1 MGLFDTQDDNLKL
14 DPKAVQQSLSRL
26 NSMRPTAPPA
36 PPAPVAPKEKS
47 SLLRRAVAD
56 PALGLLKGAIGVPE
70 FVVGLADIATG
81 GYAGKG
87 AEALGFKPKEAKEI
101 ISSWQSP
108 ELNQAREKV
117 GGIKGFVPTVKA
129 MAENPST
136 ILDMAAESAPSMI
149 GAGGVARGALKMLPK
164 LASVVAAG
172 LGEGLVSAGQTAEQV
187 RQSTS
192 DGLLTPKQMAAPLAS
207 GALTALIGV
216 AGGKVANKLGI
227 ADVDTMLATG
237 QLNKSQHGLLRRVA
251 EGVISEGV
259 LEELPQ
265 SAQEQVAQ
273 NVALNKPWNEGV
285 ANAAASG
292 MMVGGVM
299 GGGSNVISGRET
311 AQYHPEPV
319 TPTHP
324 AVAAARAEALEALAL
339 AADPTNDL
347 GVSDAVQAVNQRKA
361 EEVVSHE
368 TPVGEPT
375 ALTPEPVVTPEPET
389 PAPSIFEAQMSAA
402 AQDGGVALSKR
413 EEGPTPEM
421 HQWAESNGMEFTPG
435 KLMPN
440 MEQRWWGLQQK
451 QDAEQAQI
459 APQKVTPSPEEQA
472 QAPPVA
478 GDQSAA
484 SGVSPAESV
493 QAAPQ
498 EATPSHTPPPAGEYR
513 QHVVQRDE
521 QGRPLVVVVER
532 PDGVVGLLNTKGGVT
547 AAFEN
552 ATDPDHPYI
561 QAYREA
567 VARGEVDQGPAPNA
581 AFVRGTQQFDGLLQE
596 VAAQRITPR
605 KTSRA
610 TATFKELSS
619 VDSEEIPSHVV
630 NAVAAPREV
639 MTAVGTATKQQTKDT
654 LNTFLS
660 SGDLS
665 SQNPIRLTTVEEL
678 HDIIK
683 NGTLRPGKDF
693 EGRSGISAQLV
704 DGKKPIVAYGP
715 NDKISAAIVFPEHAA
730 VGKGMAPNEVKVSE
744 KTDVADLRFVV
755 DGFRALMSFGE
766 LKEAVRKTTPR
777 EEKKG
782 GAAADQG
789 TAKNS
794 LKGFEKW
801 PAARRLAVLNTH
813 YRNAR
818 GESLPAGSFR
828 ESGNRAL
835 RDSLA
840 KVARIFGHDVTLM
853 ERGPDGMPA
862 GFAVGIDRKNIYIQ
876 EGVSDHPLA
885 ILGHE
890 MVHQMKASDPA
901 LFDELAKGLMA
912 LRNDPAMEMYL
923 QAFDTVDASTVEEWV
938 ADVFGN
944 TMTQEGFW
952 SEFEKASPSLAGRV
966 AKFVHDLINRFKD
979 KLLTGRTGL
988 AAQTIKDFRAV
999 ERLTAEVA
1007 RRYAENVKRYES
1019 GEMSFKEMTA
1029 WHGSPHDHDKF
1040 SMEKIGTGEGAQAY
1054 GYGLYFAGNRA
1065 VAEWYRDR
1073 LSGGTGSTYSKET
1086 RLDLKKLVS
1095 SPDVLRPLWDMASH
1109 QNNMSYDDPR
1119 YNALTDDIIQ
1129 EMGRLNVTGSE
1140 EVDMALGDAIQT
1152 FDSFDKYVKWMRDV
1166 ASKYDG
1172 KLYQVELAPQ
1182 EDEYLLWDK
1191 PLSEQSEKVK
1201 EAIDTLLA
1209 DLPQDLQEEYED
1221 RLNADLT
1228 EISGG
1233 EAYKKLL
1240 RRMVNDDALP
1250 VGPWED
1256 AIINGETD
1264 RGISEYLH
1272 SLGIRG
1278 IKYLDGSSRGKGDGN
1293 YNYVIFDD
1301 NDVTITFKE
1310 LTSLDPKEQAKGINR
1325 AFRDIPY
1332 GRVLKDAMKSAYR
1345 FFMPMDRTVNLL
1357 ASMANYKPIQTQL
1370 KQFLSQRKG
1379 KAGYL
1384 QAAMTNAHHVIKTMG
1399 KAFTTE
1405 ADEKKL
1411 ADLAF
1416 TSTLYQVH
1424 ADPRMADGWTED
1436 SWVTSGQDQVTG
1448 KSLDD
1453 ARREVRAMYNALTPA
1468 QKKAHRAM
1476 LDHFQHLRDD
1486 AKNHALDPVKQLFG
1500 EDVFAQ
1506 AQQYLTN
1513 EQQIIASGVEVPQ
1526 LVKDA
1531 AKAIK
1536 TKMQAF
1542 PELKGDY
1549 VPLMRFGNYQARINE
1564 VDENGEMGERTYAEF
1579 FDTKEDALRFI
1590 AGVNQNTAA
1599 SGQMATLEVADDK
1612 LRRAHVNVPG
1622 SYADQIKDA
1631 LQNKYKEALES
1642 GDADTQA
1649 LIESMIEAAHDE
1661 AQAVRVNTL
1670 PRTTTEG
1677 SKLHR
1682 EGVAG
1687 FSRDIVKVF
1696 ATYSRNN
1703 ALANSRLIYGEQ
1715 INQTFRDMKNTIKA
1729 FDSEPSEPGQE
1740 KQHALMSADMQDAYN
1755 WLYRMDKEGDQEKVH
1770 ELAQM
1775 LGKAS
1780 AFWYLSSPSTWMVQW
1795 SQPFIFTVPHMA
1807 ARFGFPKA
1815 LAEYTK
1821 AAKRY
1826 MSGNYS
1832 DEKIDEFDRTYE
1844 FVGKRMA
1851 DLIEQSRT
1859 APERERRQINAE
1871 LKSIY
1876 ESFTD
1881 PKDREM
1887 LALKVLSHQNAV
1899 DLSAAHMV
1907 QDLTAGATDGT
1918 KTFDKLVNGSAWFM
1932 QHSESGSRRA
1942 AAVSSFNM
1950 AFGKDGD
1957 FLKANDY
1964 AVDTISKTLYDF
1976 DSSNRG
1982 EAWRGSWGRVFGIFR
1997 FFQLH
2002 TIGQITQLSKDA
2014 LGVEFKRDI
2023 EAAGNDQAKIKEA
2036 QEKRSEARKELA
2048 YIMGSSF
2055 ALAGAL
2061 GTPLSTLFSNSA
2073 MNLIWAGLGLAFG
2086 DDDDPWD
2093 PRRDFE
2099 MMVRK
2104 NMNSTAADVVLK
2116 GLPSLVGADVSRR
2129 IGLGTVGDL
2138 INGEPPPGISSAQK
2152 FGWYAG
2158 RALGPAGGM
2167 VMDGVRVLDELEK
2180 GNLTE
2185 AIRYGTP
2192 KGIRDMVKA
2201 FQVATEGVKSG
2212 GNTIMKG
2219 EDVSPYSFAL
2229 MFLGVNP
2236 LDVSLAQEESR
2247 YLKNI
2252 SAVLSQR
2259 RSGLVKD
2266 LAEAVVN
2273 QDEDA
2278 KAAAVEEINGWQQAH
2293 PKLAITAQQ
2302 VVQAIKRRQK
2312 AEENVPTKREQII
2325 QEEYGQEGGEGDGEM

>member
-1 MGLFDTQDDNLKL
+1 MGLFDAQNDTLNL

-26 NSMRPTAPPA
+26 NSMRASAPPPA
-36 PPAPVAPKEKS
+36 PPEPEEKS

-70 FVVGLADIATG
+70 FIVGLADIATG

-87 AEALGFKPKEAKEI
+87 AEVLGFKPKEAKEI

-117 GGIKGFVPTVKA
+117 GGIKGFVPTAKA

-149 GAGGVARGALKMLPK
+149 GAGGVARGAVKMLPK
-164 LASVVAAG
+164 LAPVVAAG
-172 LGEGLVSAGQTAEQV
+172 IGEGLVSAGQTAEQV
-187 RQSTS
+187 RQSTP
-192 DGLLTPKQMAAPLAS
+192 DGLLSPKQMAAPLTS

-227 ADVDTMLATG
+227 ADIDTMLTTG
-237 QLNKSQHGLLRRVA
+237 RINKSQHGLLRRVA

-273 NVALNKPWNEGV
+273 NISLNRPWNEGV

-292 MMVGGVM
+292 MMVGGAM

-311 AQYHPEPV
+311 SQDRD
-319 TPTHP
+319 TPTETITSTHP

-361 EEVVSHE
+361 EEVVSRSE
-368 TPVGEPT
+368 AASLEPV
-375 ALTPEPVVTPEPET
+375 TPEPVVTPEFVTTEPAALTAENET
-389 PAPSIFEAQMSAA
+389 PAPDLFDSLMSAA
-402 AQDGGVALSKR
+402 VQDGGVALSKR

-421 HQWAESNGMEFTPG
+421 VQWAESNGLEFAPG
-435 KLMPN
+435 KLMRN
-440 MEQRWWGLQQK
+440 MEQRWWGLQPK
-451 QDAEQAQI
+451 QEQ
-459 APQKVTPSPEEQA
+459 V
-472 QAPPVA
+472 
-478 GDQSAA
+478 
-484 SGVSPAESV
+484 
-493 QAAPQ
+493 APQ
-498 EATPSHTPPPAGEYR
+498 EVSPSPVGQAQVAPQEPTSASNHTPPPAGQYR

-521 QGRPLVVVVER
+521 QGRPLVVAVER

-567 VARGEVDQGPAPNA
+567 VARGEVEQGPAPNA
-581 AFVRGTQQFDGLLQE
+581 AFVKGTQQFDGLLQE

-605 KTSRA
+605 KERVNGSKTPTEEPVGSPA
-610 TATFKELSS
+610 TELDGGLGRNPVEAGQLRETETLRSQSTQPQNPGQTKGAQAETARTVRDIGSLPVAERLAALSQARGETLTESTNKALADKLDKIAQIFGHRVTLLSLPEGNSYDGFVADADPKHVYISENSQNHPLAVLGHEILHQMKKADKNLYYELAQALDAMKNKKGFKEYMGRTGEVRSEEWVADVFGKAFSHEGFWQAFETESPSLAGRVATFVHDLITRFKDKLLTGRTGLAAQTIKDFRKVERLTAEVARRYAENVKRYESGEMSEAGFKELSS
-619 VDSEEIPSHVV
+619 VSSDDIPSHII

-639 MTAVGTATKQQTKDT
+639 MTAVSTATKQQTKDT
-654 LNTFLS
+654 LNEKLKSREIPHT
-660 SGDLS
+660 
-665 SQNPIRLTTVEEL
+665 NPIRLTTVEEL

-683 NGTLRPGKDF
+683 TGTLRAGKDF

-715 NDKISAAIVFPEHAA
+715 NDKISAAIVFPEQAA
-730 VGKGMAPNEVKVSE
+730 IGKGMAPNEVKVSE
-744 KTDVADLRFVV
+744 KTDVTDLHFVV
-755 DGFRALMSFGE
+755 GGFRELMSFDQ
-766 LKEAVRKTTPR
+766 LKEAMG
-777 EEKKG
+777 EK
-782 GAAADQG
+782 Q
-789 TAKNS
+789 
-794 LKGFEKW
+794 
-801 PAARRLAVLNTH
+801 
-813 YRNAR
+813 
-818 GESLPAGSFR
+818 
-828 ESGNRAL
+828 
-835 RDSLA
+835 
-840 KVARIFGHDVTLM
+840 
-853 ERGPDGMPA
+853 
-862 GFAVGIDRKNIYIQ
+862 
-876 EGVSDHPLA
+876 
-885 ILGHE
+885 
-890 MVHQMKASDPA
+890 
-901 LFDELAKGLMA
+901 
-912 LRNDPAMEMYL
+912 
-923 QAFDTVDASTVEEWV
+923 
-938 ADVFGN
+938 
-944 TMTQEGFW
+944 
-952 SEFEKASPSLAGRV
+952 
-966 AKFVHDLINRFKD
+966 
-979 KLLTGRTGL
+979 
-988 AAQTIKDFRAV
+988 
-999 ERLTAEVA
+999 
-1007 RRYAENVKRYES
+1007 
-1019 GEMSFKEMTA
+1019 
-1029 WHGSPHDHDKF
+1029 
-1040 SMEKIGTGEGAQAY
+1040 
-1054 GYGLYFAGNRA
+1054 
-1065 VAEWYRDR
+1065 
-1073 LSGGTGSTYSKET
+1073 
-1086 RLDLKKLVS
+1086 
-1095 SPDVLRPLWDMASH
+1095 
-1109 QNNMSYDDPR
+1109 
-1119 YNALTDDIIQ
+1119 
-1129 EMGRLNVTGSE
+1129 
-1140 EVDMALGDAIQT
+1140 DAI
-1152 FDSFDKYVKWMRDV
+1152 
-1166 ASKYDG
+1166 G
-1172 KLYQVELAPQ
+1172 
-1182 EDEYLLWDK
+1182 
-1191 PLSEQSEKVK
+1191 
-1201 EAIDTLLA
+1201 
-1209 DLPQDLQEEYED
+1209 
-1221 RLNADLT
+1221 
-1228 EISGG
+1228 
-1233 EAYKKLL
+1233 
-1240 RRMVNDDALP
+1240 
-1250 VGPWED
+1250 
-1256 AIINGETD
+1256 
-1264 RGISEYLH
+1264 
-1272 SLGIRG
+1272 
-1278 IKYLDGSSRGKGDGN
+1278 
-1293 YNYVIFDD
+1293 
-1301 NDVTITFKE
+1301 FKE
-1310 LTSLDPKEQAKGINR
+1310 LTSLNPVEQARGINR
-1325 AFRDIPY
+1325 VFRDIPY

-1416 TSTLYQVH
+1416 TATLYQVH

-1436 SWVTSGQDQVTG
+1436 TWVTSGQDQVTG
-1448 KSLDD
+1448 KSLDE

-1500 EDVFAQ
+1500 DDVFSR

-1513 EQQIIASGVEVPQ
+1513 EKQIVASGVEVPQ

-1549 VPLMRFGNYQARINE
+1549 VPLMRFGNYQVRINE
-1564 VDENGEMGERTYAEF
+1564 VDENGEMGKRTYAEF

-1590 AGVNQNTAA
+1590 AGINQNTAT
-1599 SGQMATLEVADDK
+1599 SGQTATLEVSDDK

-1631 LQNKYKEALES
+1631 LQNKYKEALAS

-1661 AQAVRVNTL
+1661 AQAIRVNTL

-1696 ATYSRNN
+1696 ATFSRNN

-1715 INQTFRDMKNTIKA
+1715 INQTFRDMKNVIKA

-1770 ELAQM
+1770 ELAQV

-1780 AFWYLSSPSTWMVQW
+1780 AFWYLSSPSTWLVQW

-1815 LAEYTK
+1815 LTEYTK

-1826 MSGNYS
+1826 MAGNYS
-1832 DEKIDEFDRTYE
+1832 DEKIDEFDRTHE

-1851 DLIEQSRT
+1851 DLVEQSRT
-1859 APERERRQINAE
+1859 VPERERSQINAE

-1876 ESFTD
+1876 ESFPD

-1907 QDLTAGATDGT
+1907 QDLTAGATDGS

-1950 AFGKDGD
+1950 AFKKDDD

-2002 TIGQITQLSKDA
+2002 TIGQLVQLSKDA
-2014 LGVEFKRDI
+2014 LGAEFKRDI
-2023 EAAGNDQAKIKEA
+2023 AEANGDQAKIKEA
-2036 QEKRSEARKELA
+2036 KDRMHEARMELA

-2099 MMVRK
+2099 MMVRR
-2104 NMNSTAADVVLK
+2104 NLNSTAADVVLK

-2129 IGLGTVGDL
+2129 IGLGNMGDL

-2180 GNLTE
+2180 GNLVE

-2201 FQVATEGVKSG
+2201 FQVATDGVKSG

-2229 MFLGVNP
+2229 MIMGVNP

-2259 RSGLVKD
+2259 RAGLVKD
-2266 LAEAVVN
+2266 LAEAGVN

-2278 KAAAVEEINGWQQAH
+2278 KEAAIEEINRWQQAH
-2293 PKLAITAQQ
+2293 PKLQITMQN

-2312 AEENVPTKREQII
+2312 SEENVPTKREQII
-2325 QEEYGQEGGEGDGEM
+2325 QEEYGMEGGEDGGEM